1 VKRKKE
7 KNNRKESVA
16 KLKQLALLAKKNF
29 LSDDKGMQ
37 AIFCIVIQMR
47 KTAEKFYIHIMMLC
61 MFFSSL
67 GNLR

>member
-16 KLKQLALLAKKNF
+16 KLKALLAKKNF